1 MENYTKNSKIYIQ
14 NWNIFPNMDEKDGKI
29 LKLLKENSKLTTN
42 QISKKILMPITTVHN
57 RIKKLEKEGI
67 IEGYT
72 VKLNNKKIGR
82 SIAAYIMITVD
93 YNLLQ
98 QLKMVQHD
106 LIKKIKLNEYVEE
119 TAIITGVSDIIIKL
133 RVKDIDKLNEFVT
146 VYLRNIKGVEN
157 TQTAVVLN
165 EA

>member
-1 MENYTKNSKIYIQ
+1 
-14 NWNIFPNMDEKDGKI
+14 MDEKDGKI